1 MTSNPYAKIKSN
13 SIMTASPQELTL
25 MLYDGAIKFGNQAKV
40 AIVEQEIE
48 KSHNLIL
55 RVLAIIDEFQLTL
68 DKSYE
73 VASGLE
79 LMYDYISRRLMEA
92 NMTKDPEIL
101 EEAIGFIRD
110 LRNTW
115 KEAMQLTKQGNTG
128 SENSLNLTTK
138 AQ

>member
-1 MTSNPYAKIKSN
+1 MTSNPYIKIKSN

-40 AIVEQEIE
+40 AMVDKDIE
-48 KSHNLIL
+48 KSHNLVM
-55 RVLAIIDEFQLTL
+55 RVLAIIEEFQITL
-68 DKSYE
+68 DRNFE
-73 VASGLE
+73 VAVGLE
-79 LMYDYISRRLMEA
+79 LMYDYISRKLMEA
-92 NMTKDPEIL
+92 NLVKDPEML

-115 KEAMQLTKQGNTG
+115 KEAMQLTKQSDNIG
-128 SENSLNLTTK
+128 NLTTK